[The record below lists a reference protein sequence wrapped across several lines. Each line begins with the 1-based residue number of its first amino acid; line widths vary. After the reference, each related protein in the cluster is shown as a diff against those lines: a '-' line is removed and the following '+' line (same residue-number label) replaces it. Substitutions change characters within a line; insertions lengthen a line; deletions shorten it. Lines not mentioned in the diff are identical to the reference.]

1 MSSVLELLNI
11 KDIIVPGVLIKYSKE
26 LNIDSK
32 ELLFLSLLFSYDHDI
47 PFDMPIICNRL
58 NLENMEV
65 LQIISSLTEKKLLN
79 MHVLKDEVG
88 IMKEYF
94 DISLIRNKLASLL
107 VDKRVEEQEEK
118 DTSDI
123 YSNIEKEFGRTLSPI
138 EYETIKHWLDS
149 NISEEMIKDALK
161 EAVLNGVNNLKY
173 IDKILFEWKKKGYKK
188 VNNKK
193 EDESLVNLPDYNWL
207 DEE

>member
-1 MSSVLELLNI
+1 MNSVLELLNI
-11 KDIIVPGVLIKYSKE
+11 KDIVVPGILIKYSKE

-47 PFDMPIICNRL
+47 PFDMPIICSRL
-58 NLENMEV
+58 NMDNMEV
-65 LQIISSLTEKKLLN
+65 LQIISSLTEKKLIN

-94 DISLIRNKLASLL
+94 DISIIRNKIASLL
-107 VDKRVEEQEEK
+107 IDNKIEEQETKEE
-118 DTSDI
+118 SSI
-123 YSNIEKEFGRTLSPI
+123 YNDIEKEFGRTLSPI

-149 NISEEMIKDALK
+149 NISEEMIKDALR

-188 VNNKK
+188 VNKK
-193 EDESLVNLPDYNWL
+193 EQETVVDLPDYNWL

>member
-1 MSSVLELLNI
+1 
-11 KDIIVPGVLIKYSKE
+11 
-26 LNIDSK
+26 
-32 ELLFLSLLFSYDHDI
+32 
-47 PFDMPIICNRL
+47 
-58 NLENMEV
+58 
-65 LQIISSLTEKKLLN
+65 
-79 MHVLKDEVG
+79 MHVLKDELG

-107 VDKRVEEQEEK
+107 VDKKVEEQEEK

-193 EDESLVNLPDYNWL
+193 EDESLVSLPDYNWL